1 MKKSLIA
8 AAGAVLLS
16 PFLVLGTPTAHAYTP
31 GECYGHSTDGSCAM
45 SACWNEIHSGDGPAA
60 SKCVGAVDSK
70 PQKIWDCSH
79 WSSIPLV
86 GDRDKL
92 KDCEEMEA
100 CAETHS
106 GISDCMG
113 LPPIPEGTPKCGV
126 DHPCN

>member
-45 SACWNEIHSGDGPAA
+45 SACLDLIKQGGQAA
-60 SKCVGAVDSK
+60 QDCVQAVDNR
-70 PQKIWDCSH
+70 PQKIWDCSY
-79 WSSIPLV
+79 WSWSHPTQH
-86 GDRDKL
+86 DSAKEDQCDKA
-92 KDCEEMEA
+92 EA

-106 GISDCMG
+106 GITDCMG
-113 LPPIPEGTPKCGV
+113 NGGIPEDTPKCGF

>member
-45 SACWNEIHSGDGPAA
+45 SACLDLINQGGQPAA
-60 SKCVGAVDSK
+60 DCVAAVDSQPK
-70 PQKIWDCSH
+70 KQYDCSR

-100 CAETHS
+100 CIETHS
-106 GISDCMG
+106 DFTDCQG
-113 LPPIPEGTPKCGV
+113 LPPIPAGTPKCGF
-126 DHPCN
+126 DHTCN